1 MSTQRGHEKWNEEEE
16 EEEKERQNAQLRSP
30 RSTPAMGEKE
40 EEEEEEAKGGERTI
54 PLLRSCERCRRR
66 KQRCDGQQPVC
77 GR

>member
-1 MSTQRGHEKWNEEEE
+1 MSAQRGHEKWNEKEEE
-16 EEEKERQNAQLRSP
+16 EEERQNAQLRSP
-30 RSTPAMGEKE
+30 RSTPAMGEK
-40 EEEEEEAKGGERTI
+40 EEEEEAKGGERTI